1 MTETAP
7 GPAEAPPAS
16 PTPPVPPRRLRR
28 APRGGPLRAL
38 WQLAQ
43 PVLAVLLLLVVTGA
57 ALSAAAVWL
66 LRSAEGTA
74 WLLARVPGLE
84 VTRPQGALLSDRFA
98 VERVVVRWNGGKA
111 WVAIDGL
118 AGQGLRWAWHPSR
131 GAWVGLQA
139 EQLQARRVE
148 VQTGPSSP
156 DPVSMPSTL
165 LMPLRL
171 QAVQATVD
179 ELVIET
185 LSPMRAV
192 RAGQVSLWERR
203 GRAYAAETVALDWER
218 AHIEGS
224 VSLHGLPPFTLEA
237 RAQARSREGSAAMP
251 WTADASA
258 SGPLARFVAQ
268 ARLRGSVRAGK
279 GEAPALDAE
288 ATITP
293 LDNWPLGALRLRTQ
307 ALDLASLHGQAP
319 RTALSG
325 HVDIDSQSFGG
336 PLGARIEFDNAQPG
350 RWDEGRLP
358 LRRLQAR
365 LRSPDAD
372 RRRLLIEDFELLLA
386 RAAEAA
392 GRWHGTAQWQG
403 ERLQVDSAIENL
415 RPQLLDA
422 RAAAMTLTGPL
433 DFVLHGLPSPDPQA
447 PPPAAGK
454 APPLRVELRGTLEGR
469 IDGTPQ
475 AVKLALHG
483 KADAQ
488 HIDLQE
494 LRAEAGAARALLAV
508 NAQRA
513 ANGAWQLRSSGTLT
527 DFDPVPWWRGD
538 SAAAWRSGSHRL
550 SGGWSFDLAWPRPQA
565 GLQPGAALLA
575 LLPTLAGSGT
585 LHLERSQL
593 AGVPLALNLE
603 LSHQPGRSPAP
614 SSLQGELT
622 LGANRLQ
629 ARGEGN
635 PLGDGEADRLQ
646 LTLQADNLATVAP
659 LARLLPDLAPWTP
672 RGGRVQAELALAG
685 RWPALRSEGKAS
697 LQQLQVGIVQAQEA
711 QADWRFDTGSE
722 QPLRLQVDAR
732 GLAQAERRIDQLT
745 LAMSGTWRQHHLDLS
760 AALPGA
766 PPLALANGFG
776 LRTAAGTQLQMQADG
791 QWAGDGAGGGRWNG
805 QLAQLTVGP
814 WAGAGR
820 PALTGA
826 GTLWLDARD
835 LRAQARVEARDG
847 LVELQAEAGRLR
859 LAEAATLRWDEVRVD
874 LRGANPAFALRAD
887 IEPFALAPL
896 LARTQPD
903 MGWSGDLRLG
913 ARVDLRVAEKVDA
926 DVVFERRDGDLRLV
940 EENTTLPLGLSQLR
954 AVLSAHEG
962 QWQMAAAL
970 AGQALGEASARLDLR
985 TRPEQRWPAADTPID
1000 GVIEARVP
1008 NLGIWS
1014 TWVPPGWR
1022 LGGQLRTRAT
1032 VVGRVGEPDYSGEI
1046 SAQNVSVRNLL
1057 LGVDVREGDAL
1068 VRLQGAQATIE
1079 RFTLR
1084 GGEGTVNISG
1094 SSRLAGK
1101 AETRLQLQA
1110 ERFRVLGRIDRQV
1123 TASGNLQLTGNPEAF
1138 RLDGKLHVDE
1148 GLFDLGGSD
1157 APSLDDDVQ
1166 IRHAGPAD
1174 RPEAPPP
1181 PRTQRNQV
1189 LAVDIDLGDKLRVRG
1204 RGIDTR
1210 LSGTLRLASSS
1221 GRPLLTGTVS
1231 GAGGTYQA
1239 YGQKLDLDRG
1249 LIVFSGEFGN
1259 PNLDILA
1266 MRPNLDAQVGVAIN
1280 GPLVSPRVRLYS
1292 STDMSDSDKLSWLL
1306 LGRASDGLGRSD
1318 AALLQR
1324 AAVALLAG
1332 EGEGPTDTLLRNLG
1346 LDELGV
1352 RQSDSDVRE
1361 TVITLGKQ
1369 LSRRW
1374 YVGYERGVNATSGT
1388 WQLIYRIAQRF
1399 TLRAQSGYEN
1409 SLDLIWVWRLGEA
1422 PAAAATPSLSAPV
1435 PVPKSS
1441 ASTPP

>member
-1 MTETAP
+1 MTDPQSNPQPDARP
-7 GPAEAPPAS
+7 GPSSPP
-16 PTPPVPPRRLRR
+16 PLPHPP
-28 APRGGPLRAL
+28 PRGGPLRAL

-43 PVLAVLLLLVVTGA
+43 PVLAVLLLLALIGA
-57 ALSAAAVWL
+57 ALGGAAVWL
-66 LRSAEGTA
+66 LRSPEGTA
-74 WLLARVPGLE
+74 WLLARVPGLD

-98 VERVVVRWNGGKA
+98 AERLVVRWSAGKA

-118 AGQGLRWAWHPSR
+118 AGSGLQWAWHPSR

-139 EQLQARRVE
+139 ERLQARRVE

-156 DPVSMPSTL
+156 GPAALPSTL

-171 QAVQATVD
+171 QATQVQVD
-179 ELVIET
+179 ELVIDT
-185 LSPMRAV
+185 LPPMRAV
-192 RAGQVSLWERR
+192 QAGQVSLWERR
-203 GRAYAAETVALDWER
+203 GRAYAAETLVLDWEQ
-218 AHIEGS
+218 AHIEGRA
-224 VSLHGLPPFTLEA
+224 SLLGLPPFTLAAEA
-237 RAQARSREGSAAMP
+237 RARTRDGAAGMP
-251 WTADASA
+251 WTAELRAD
-258 SGPLARFVAQ
+258 GPLAGFALQ
-268 ARLRGSVRAGK
+268 ARLRGTTLVGK
-279 GEAPALDAE
+279 GAAPALDAE

-293 LDNWPLGALRLRTQ
+293 LESWPLGKLRLRTQ

-319 RTALSG
+319 RTALGG
-325 HVDIDSQSFGG
+325 HVDIDSQAFGG
-336 PLGARIEFDNAQPG
+336 PLGARIELDNAQPG
-350 RWDEGRLP
+350 RWDEGWLP

-365 LRSPDAD
+365 VRSPDAD
-372 RRRLLIEDFELLLA
+372 RRRLLVEDFELLLA
-386 RAAEAA
+386 RAAEPA

-403 ERLQVDSAIENL
+403 ERLQVDSAIEGL

-447 PPPAAGK
+447 PPPAEGK
-454 APPLRVELRGTLEGR
+454 APPLRVEVRGTLEGR
-469 IDGTPQ
+469 IDGTPH

-488 HIDLQE
+488 HIELQE
-494 LRAEAGAARALLAV
+494 LRAEAGPARALLAL

-513 ANGAWQLRSSGTLT
+513 ANGAWQLRSNGTLA

-538 SAAAWRSGSHRL
+538 NAAAWRSGSHRL
-550 SGGWSFDLAWPRPQA
+550 SGGWTLDLALPRP
-565 GLQPGAALLA
+565 QPGAALLA
-575 LLPTLAGSGT
+575 LLPTLAGSGSV
-585 LHLERSQL
+585 HLERSQL
-593 AGVPLALNLE
+593 AGVPLNLNLE
-603 LSHQPGRSPAP
+603 LAQQPGRSPAP
-614 SSLQGELT
+614 SSLQGELN
-622 LGANRLQ
+622 LGGNRLRAQ
-629 ARGEGN
+629 GEGN
-635 PLGDGEADRLQ
+635 PLGDGQADRLQ
-646 LTLQADNLATVAP
+646 LTLQADNLATLAP

-672 RGGRVQAELALAG
+672 RGGRVQAELSAAG

-697 LQQLQVGIVQAQEA
+697 LQQLQLATLQAQEA

-732 GLAQAERRIDQLT
+732 GLAQGEQRVDQLT
-745 LAMSGTWRQHHLDLS
+745 LAMSGTWRQHRLELS
-760 AALPGA
+760 AALPGG
-766 PPLALANGFG
+766 PPVALANGVG
-776 LRTAAGTQLQMQADG
+776 LRTAAGSQLQMRADG
-791 QWAGDGAGGGRWNG
+791 QWLGDSSGGGRWNG
-805 QLAQLTVGP
+805 QLAQLTLGP

-835 LRAQARVEARDG
+835 LRAQARVDPQDG

-887 IEPFALAPL
+887 IEPFELAPL

-903 MGWSGDLRLG
+903 MGWSGDLRLA
-913 ARVDLRVAEKVDA
+913 ARVDLRVADKVDA

-940 EENTTLPLGLSQLR
+940 EENTTLPLGLNQLR
-954 AVLSAHEG
+954 AVLSAHDG
-962 QWQMAAAL
+962 QWQMSAGL
-970 AGQALGEASARLDLR
+970 AGQAMGEASARLNLR
-985 TRPEQRWPAADTPID
+985 TRPEQRWPTADTPID
-1000 GVIEARVP
+1000 GVIDARVP

-1068 VRLQGAQATIE
+1068 IKLQGAEATIE
-1079 RFTLR
+1079 RFVLR
-1084 GGEGTVNISG
+1084 GGEGTVRISG

-1101 AETRLQLQA
+1101 ADTRLQLQA
-1110 ERFRVLGRIDRQV
+1110 ERFRVLGRIDRQI
-1123 TASGNLQLTGNPEAF
+1123 TASGNLQLAGNPEAF

-1148 GLFDLGGSD
+1148 GLFELGGSD

-1166 IRHAGPAD
+1166 IRHAGLAD
-1174 RPEAPPP
+1174 KPEVPPP
-1181 PRTQRNQV
+1181 PRVQRNQV
-1189 LAVDIDLGDKLRVRG
+1189 LAVEIDLGDKLRVRG

-1210 LSGTLRLASSS
+1210 LSGSLRLTSGN

-1231 GAGGTYQA
+1231 GTGGTYQA
-1239 YGQKLDLDRG
+1239 YGQKLDIERG
-1249 LIVFSGEFGN
+1249 LVIFSGELSN

-1266 MRPNLDAQVGVAIN
+1266 IRPNLDTQVGVAII
-1280 GPLVSPRVRLYS
+1280 GPLVNPRVRLYS

-1332 EGEGPTDTLLRNLG
+1332 EGEGPTDALLRNLG
-1346 LDELGV
+1346 LDELSV
-1352 RQSDSDVRE
+1352 RQSDTDVRE

-1422 PAAAATPSLSAPV
+1422 PPAAAASSAPT
-1435 PVPKSS
+1435 PAAAAPMPKSAAS
-1441 ASTPP
+1441 APP